1 MTDLTR
7 TTTRLSSD
15 MDKKKD
21 IVGGSE
27 APVITDKKVTTTPP
41 TTSIGATAPSQSED
55 EYNEQPPTPQAPPQ
69 TPPQTMPAQPQPTQV
84 APTAPSLAA
93 QPPGEEDEYNEIPQA
108 PPTTPAPAV
117 TTTAPIQTPQNT
129 DTDRRNQANLAART
143 TTAPTANENM
153 ILQFDENNKPILVNA
168 DVATPKIT
176 PKTTD
181 ATPSTEGE
189 EFRSYRDILAK
200 YAPLTSDEEK
210 KKQMRREKR
219 NAIIGALGDGLS
231 ALSNLYFTTKGAP
244 DQGLKPGLT
253 ESAKKRMDDLRAQ
266 WQKEKDKYQ
275 DLMLKGLEMDREQG
289 NWLKSYEL
297 QKNEEERKQK
307 TFEQELPLLEKKVQ
321 AAEEELKKLIRE
333 NKVGDATWEKSV
345 EVAEKELAWKE
356 YELEFMKTHNGYTPK
371 EYNEH
376 LATERY
382 RSRTLSNKGGK
393 SGKSGKTYRIYNY
406 NSTAYSDLT
415 PNEVNRLYA
424 ALYSDGKVG
433 KYSSLNDKVAAIQRY
448 HSLNNDTYEVEVP
461 VYYEDKDGKK
471 KIRKYIK
478 GTRRY
483 KNRKDDAANGGRYDK
498 MSTWTT
504 FNGGNKSNGTIK
516 INY

>member
-15 MDKKKD
+15 MDKKKG
-21 IVGGSE
+21 IIGGSE
-27 APVITDKKVTTTPP
+27 TPVVTDKKVTTTPP

-55 EYNEQPPTPQAPPQ
+55 EYNETPQ

-84 APTAPSLAA
+84 APTVPSLAA
-93 QPPGEEDEYNEIPQA
+93 QPPGEEDEYNETPQA

-117 TTTAPIQTPQNT
+117 TTTSTIQPPQNT
-129 DTDRRNQANLAART
+129 DTDRRNQANLAAQT
-143 TTAPTANENM
+143 TTAPAANENM

-219 NAIIGALGDGLS
+219 NAIVSALGDGLS

-244 DQGLKPGLT
+244 DQGIKPGMT
-253 ESAKKRMDDLRAQ
+253 DAAKKRMDDLRAQ

-297 QKNEEERKQK
+297 QKNADKRAEEKFAKEMPMLEKEMAMLDEKIRKLKDDNDLDEKTKADRIAVAQAELEAKKRDYDYRKTHHGFSEKEDIERKDK
-307 TFEQELPLLEKKVQ
+307 ERRHRESL
-321 AAEEELKKLIRE
+321 AA
-333 NKVGDATWEKSV
+333 
-345 EVAEKELAWKE
+345 
-356 YELEFMKTHNGYTPK
+356 
-371 EYNEH
+371 
-376 LATERY
+376 
-382 RSRTLSNKGGK
+382 SRAGGG
-393 SGKSGKTYRIYNY
+393 GKSGKTYRIYNY

-433 KYSSLNDKVAAIQRY
+433 KYSSLNDKVEAIQRY
-448 HSLNNDTYEVEVP
+448 HSLKNDTHEVEVP
-461 VYYEDKDGKK
+461 VYMEDKDGKK

-478 GTRRY
+478 VTRRY

-504 FNGGNKSNGTIK
+504 VNGGNKSNGTIK

>member
-1 MTDLTR
+1 
-7 TTTRLSSD
+7 
-15 MDKKKD
+15 MDKKKE
-21 IVGGSE
+21 IVGSSDT
-27 APVITDKKVTTTPP
+27 PVITDKKVTTTPP

-55 EYNEQPPTPQAPPQ
+55 EYNEQPPTP
-69 TPPQTMPAQPQPTQV
+69 PQTMPAQPQPTQV
-84 APTAPSLAA
+84 AP
-93 QPPGEEDEYNEIPQA
+93 
-108 PPTTPAPAV
+108 AV
-117 TTTAPIQTPQNT
+117 TTTAPQYD

-200 YAPLTSDEEK
+200 YAPLTSDEDK
-210 KKQMRREKR
+210 RKQMRRERRK
-219 NAIIGALGDGLS
+219 AIVSALGDGLS

-244 DQGLKPGLT
+244 DQGLKPGMT
-253 ESAKKRMDDLRAQ
+253 DSAKKRMDDLRAQ

-297 QKNEEERKQK
+297 QKNADERKAK
-307 TFEQELPLLEKKVQ
+307 TFEKELPLLEKKVQ

-356 YELEFMKTHNGYTPK
+356 YELDFMKTHKGYTPK

-382 RSRTLSNKGGK
+382 RSRTLSNRAGGGGKRGK
-393 SGKSGKTYRIYNY
+393 SGKEKSGGNIIMSTQSGYAYNPTDAQVRQAYRWLQSRHFVSGNAKSISEMVAELQNYYTVSGENRNIYDGASIEKSRLDDIKGGPRVDAMLGGKTRGDG
-406 NSTAYSDLT
+406 STTID
-415 PNEVNRLYA
+415 
-424 ALYSDGKVG
+424 
-433 KYSSLNDKVAAIQRY
+433 AAIGGG
-448 HSLNNDTYEVEVP
+448 SGALL
-461 VYYEDKDGKK
+461 DGLL
-471 KIRKYIK
+471 
-478 GTRRY
+478 
-483 KNRKDDAANGGRYDK
+483 
-498 MSTWTT
+498 
-504 FNGGNKSNGTIK
+504 
-516 INY
+516 

>member
-7 TTTRLSSD
+7 TPKRLSD
-15 MDKKKD
+15 MDKKKE
-21 IVGGSE
+21 IVGSSDT
-27 APVITDKKVTTTPP
+27 PVITDKKVTTTPP

-55 EYNEQPPTPQAPPQ
+55 ESNEQPPT
-69 TPPQTMPAQPQPTQV
+69 
-84 APTAPSLAA
+84 
-93 QPPGEEDEYNEIPQA
+93 PQA

-117 TTTAPIQTPQNT
+117 TTTAPIQTPQNTDT

-200 YAPLTSDEEK
+200 YAPLTSDEDK
-210 KKQMRREKR
+210 RKQMRRERRK
-219 NAIIGALGDGLS
+219 AIVSALGDGLS

-244 DQGLKPGLT
+244 DQGLKPGMT
-253 ESAKKRMDDLRAQ
+253 DAAKKRMDDLRAK
-266 WQKEKDKYQ
+266 WQAEKDKYQ

-297 QKNEEERKQK
+297 QKNADERKAK
-307 TFEQELPLLEKKVQ
+307 TFEKELPLLEKKVQ

-333 NKVGDATWEKSV
+333 NNVGDATWEKSV

-356 YELEFMKTHNGYTPK
+356 YELDFMKTHKGYTPK

-382 RSRTLSNKGGK
+382 RSRTLSNRAGGGGKRGK
-393 SGKSGKTYRIYNY
+393 SGKEKSGGNIIMSTQSGYAYNPTDAQVRQAYRWLQSRHFVSGNAKSISEMVAELQNYYTVSGENRNIYDGASIEKSRLDDIKGGPRVDAMLGGKTRGDG
-406 NSTAYSDLT
+406 STTID
-415 PNEVNRLYA
+415 
-424 ALYSDGKVG
+424 
-433 KYSSLNDKVAAIQRY
+433 AAIGGG
-448 HSLNNDTYEVEVP
+448 SGALL
-461 VYYEDKDGKK
+461 DGLL
-471 KIRKYIK
+471 
-478 GTRRY
+478 
-483 KNRKDDAANGGRYDK
+483 
-498 MSTWTT
+498 
-504 FNGGNKSNGTIK
+504 
-516 INY
+516 

>member
-1 MTDLTR
+1 
-7 TTTRLSSD
+7 
-15 MDKKKD
+15 MDKKKE
-21 IVGGSE
+21 IVGSSDT
-27 APVITDKKVTTTPP
+27 PVVTDKKVTTTPP

-55 EYNEQPPTPQAPPQ
+55 EYNENPQ
-69 TPPQTMPAQPQPTQV
+69 TPPQTIPAQPQPTQV
-84 APTAPSLAA
+84 TPTAPSLAA
-93 QPPGEEDEYNEIPQA
+93 QPQGEEYNERPQA
-108 PPTTPAPAV
+108 PPTTPVPAV
-117 TTTAPIQTPQNT
+117 TTTSPIQTPQYD
-129 DTDRRNQANLAART
+129 DTDRRNQANLAAQT
-143 TTAPTANENM
+143 TTANENM

-181 ATPSTEGE
+181 TAPSTEGE
-189 EFRSYRDILAK
+189 EYHTYRDILAK
-200 YAPLTSDEEK
+200 LAPQTSDEDK
-210 KKQMRREKR
+210 KKQMRRERRK
-219 NAIIGALGDGLS
+219 AIVSALGDGLS

-244 DQGLKPGLT
+244 DQGLKPGMT
-253 ESAKKRMDDLRAQ
+253 DAAKKRMDDLRAK
-266 WQKEKDKYQ
+266 WQAEKDKYQ

-289 NWLKSYEL
+289 NFLKSYKL
-297 QKNEEERKQK
+297 QLNADKRAEAEEERKAK
-307 TFEQELPLLEKKVQ
+307 TFEKELPLLEKKVQ

-333 NKVGDATWEKSV
+333 NNIGNATWQQSV
-345 EVAEKELAWKE
+345 EVKKQELAWEK
-356 YELEFMKTHNGYTPK
+356 YELDFMKTHKGYRPK
-371 EYNEH
+371 EWEEH

-382 RSRTLSNKGGK
+382 RNSTLANKGGGGGG
-393 SGKSGKTYRIYNY
+393 GKSGKTYRIYNY

-448 HSLNNDTYEVEVP
+448 HSLKNDTYEVEVP